1 MPKRS
6 NAVAIPD
13 QDEIRLARAM
23 IEFLHRHP
31 GQELTISFGDNA
43 EKLALPATA
52 IRHLFEILEA
62 VTEGSAVSVTPHTAE
77 LTTQQAAD
85 LLGVSRP
92 FLIKQLEA
100 GAVPFRKVGSHRRV
114 RMSDLLAYK
123 RATDR
128 RRDEV
133 LDELVDQA
141 QDLDLGY

>member
-1 MPKRS
+1 M
-6 NAVAIPD
+6 
-13 QDEIRLARAM
+13 
-23 IEFLHRHP
+23 
-31 GQELTISFGDNA
+31 TISVGDNA
-43 EKLALPATA
+43 EKLALPATT

-62 VTEGSAVSVTPHTAE
+62 VTEGSAVSVIPHTSE
-77 LTTQQAAD
+77 LTTQRAAD

-114 RMSDLLAYK
+114 RLSDLLAYK

-128 RRDEV
+128 RRDEA

-141 QDLDLGY
+141 QDLGLGY